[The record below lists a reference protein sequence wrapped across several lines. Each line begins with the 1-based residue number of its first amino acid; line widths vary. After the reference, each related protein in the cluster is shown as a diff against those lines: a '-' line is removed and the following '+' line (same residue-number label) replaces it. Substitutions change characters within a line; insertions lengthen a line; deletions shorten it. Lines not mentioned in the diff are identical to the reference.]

1 MSYSTILPGTQKTD
15 LVTFTIRTNG
25 QEIPKQYQV
34 TSVAVRNEVNRI
46 PYARIAIY
54 DGDAAAQDFAIS
66 NTDSFT
72 PGSTVQ
78 ITAGYDS
85 DETAI
90 FSGIIIKHSLK
101 IRNDRSPL
109 LILDCRDTAVKM
121 TIARKSKYFYDS
133 KDSDACETVI
143 DGYGIDHDIADT
155 SFEHESIVQYDSTDW
170 DFILSRM
177 EANGLL
183 CLVSAGKI
191 TAKKPDLSGDTVLDA
206 VFGATMLEFDADLDA
221 NNQYGGIS
229 GKTWDYSNQEINSVD
244 ASEPDFEE
252 NGNISSTDL
261 SGVLGI
267 TEYDLFVGENVPE
280 AELQSWADARLQLA
294 RLSRCRG
301 RVQFRGYASLNTGD
315 LINIGGVGDRFSG
328 KVYVSGVRHELT
340 NGGWTTD
347 VQFGLSAG
355 LFTRQKDLHSP
366 PAADLL
372 PAIQGLQTGI
382 VTQLQDDPDSQDRI
396 RVRLPIIDPSE
407 DGVWTRVAC
416 LDAGKNRGT
425 FFRPEIDDEV
435 IVGFLNND
443 PRTPVV
449 IGMVNSSAKPAPLTA
464 SDQNDEKGYVSRSG
478 IRMIFNDS
486 DNSLVIQTPDGK
498 KVTISDSDGV
508 VKLEDENGNTISMD
522 SSAVTV
528 QSAGDMN
535 LKASGN
541 MTLQAAN
548 ISVSPDSG
556 FSLSAGGASLNAG
569 DGSATLSAPEI
580 SIEGSATTTIKG
592 SMVMIN

>member
-396 RVRLPIIDPSE
+396 RVRLPIIDPGE